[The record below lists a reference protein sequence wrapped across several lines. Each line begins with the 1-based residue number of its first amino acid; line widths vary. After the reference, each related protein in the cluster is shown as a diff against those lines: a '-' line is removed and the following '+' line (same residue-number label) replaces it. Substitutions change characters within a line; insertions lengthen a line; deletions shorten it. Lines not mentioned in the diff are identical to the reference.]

1 MKHEAAHSGYLHFV
15 ITASL
20 AIILIITL
28 IICPEINSKND
39 SMNKTFT
46 LYQIGEITKE
56 NSRTFITIHKQFM
69 PGLKGLDNFPE
80 VTVVYWFDQNDNPE
94 KRSVLQVHPQ
104 GNPEN
109 PIRGVFATHAPV
121 RPNLIAISRV
131 KILSI
136 NENVIEID
144 EIDAYNHS
152 PVLDLK
158 N

>member
-1 MKHEAAHSGYLHFV
+1 MKYEVARTGYVYLIIIV
-15 ITASL
+15 SL
-20 AIILIITL
+20 TIVLIGTIIL
-28 IICPEINSKND
+28 CPNLKSKSDNMHKIF
-39 SMNKTFT
+39 S
-46 LYQIGEITKE
+46 LYQIGEITRE
-56 NSRTFITIHKQFM
+56 NDRTFITINEEYVS
-69 PGLKGLDNFPE
+69 GLKGLEDFPE
-80 VTVVYWFDQNDNPE
+80 VTVIYWFDQNDNPE
-94 KRSVLQVHPQ
+94 KRTILQVHPQ

-109 PIRGVFATHAPV
+109 PIRGVFATHSPV

-144 EIDAYNHS
+144 EIDAYDHS

>member
-1 MKHEAAHSGYLHFV
+1 MKYEVARTGYIYLV
-15 ITASL
+15 IIVSL
-20 AIILIITL
+20 FILLIGTIIL
-28 IICPEINSKND
+28 CPNFKSKSD
-39 SMNKTFT
+39 TMHRTFA
-46 LYQIGEITKE
+46 LYQVGEITKE
-56 NSRTFITIHKQFM
+56 NGRTFITINEEYIS
-69 PGLKGLDNFPE
+69 GLKGLEDFPE

-94 KRSVLQVHPQ
+94 KRTILQVHPQ

-109 PIRGVFATHAPV
+109 PVRGVFATHSPV

-152 PVLDLK
+152 PIIDLK

>member
-1 MKHEAAHSGYLHFV
+1 MKYEVVRTGYIYLVIIVSLIIVLTGVVILCPNFKSKKDMKHR
-15 ITASL
+15 
-20 AIILIITL
+20 
-28 IICPEINSKND
+28 
-39 SMNKTFT
+39 TFT
-46 LYQIGEITKE
+46 LYQIGEITKD
-56 NSRTFITIHKQFM
+56 NGRTFITINEEYKA
-69 PGLKGLDNFPE
+69 GLKGSEQFPE
-80 VTVVYWFDQNDNPE
+80 LTVIYWFDQNDNPE
-94 KRSVLQVHPQ
+94 KRTILQVHPR

-109 PIRGVFATHAPV
+109 PIRGVFTTHSPF

-136 NENVIEID
+136 NENVIEIE